1 MALAEG
7 SDILFALKMLCCFF
21 VFVDFSRRIS
31 AQICRSLERLYIKNK
46 IKGSSLLLTPDIIQE
61 VKLKF

>member
-1 MALAEG
+1 
-7 SDILFALKMLCCFF
+7 MLCCFF